1 MKNSFINIFKKIA
14 TLLLVALL
22 VTTQSLENVYAT
34 TEFIEGINQPI
45 NQEVA
50 IDDNSDNEEDIN
62 DDKDSNNEDNI
73 QNNEIINDTDET
85 NNSNDKD
92 NQKNE
97 GKSTVENSST
107 TLNEDAEENDIN
119 PQADSKEIKVNLT
132 FKLNNKIDTDVKGNY
147 YIALFDKNNSCV
159 SSIEKL
165 DISNGNA
172 RVTYS
177 NAMDQNGKPVD
188 FNYTDE
194 YYVYILELKPGQS
207 YNSRYDQ
214 NIYNILKSGSRLS
227 DIYKLKDYT
236 TGVKLSESN
245 PSKTVDIYAEASGE
259 KLQLKTLN
267 ESLGIAKNFGAFT
280 NLFKQSAD
288 IESNIA
294 AGEAIINNDYNF
306 SDNNIKIANNKIIA
320 TSIYKDNNS
329 PVENEKIEFRLYK
342 KADDKKIL
350 IKTITEKT
358 NSSGEATVTFD
369 VLIGGTYYVYE
380 VINGEEVRQSGSIEI
395 SDTESINVNVTDNEN
410 IEIDTGYDNY
420 SYFNKVTNFGQPRGN
435 STVVIEDQSS
445 YDKYFNSYGDKSVDI
460 IKAGTNGFDIIDFAS
475 EFAGLSSLSKNI
487 STALPSDDIK
497 VIYLDYKDLTSN
509 LNIQDEGKYVV
520 VNVDMSNAPSS
531 YSWPGQYKINGSQVS
546 SGWDKESTK
555 ILWNFYD
562 YNSNKPYDGEISIG
576 GTTSGILLVPNSTV
590 NSASGNHV
598 GTIIADI
605 INHTTGEIHFV
616 KNINSQEKNVNFIN
630 EKGSTLDKGQISIEK
645 VDEDDKATKLSGAK
659 FGIYTDE
666 KCETEALEI
675 LETQGDGT
683 SKSKELSVGTY
694 YVKEIKAPQN
704 YELDSTIYNVVIN
717 SDGQVVN
724 VGDQGYVTNR
734 KARGS
739 IEITKIDIVTNETL
753 PNTKIVIKDKN
764 GDVVREGITDE
775 NGKVVFE
782 KLAVGKYTYQEKEAP
797 EGYIVDKNEFSF
809 EIKEDDEIIKETMK
823 NAKEVSLF
831 VKKNLLNQSQFTD
844 GETFEI
850 SIKGQFS
857 DESTEQTIT
866 FTKDEALDGIRKE
879 VKNVVYGNTYEI
891 SEKNADKY
899 NVTIAN
905 DGQIQ
910 VMNKDELV
918 EITNSKLVSGQLTVT
933 KNVENL
939 STVADDE
946 VFVLTVDGKFS
957 DERTSKEIYVTKDK
971 IGQPIVVP
979 NTIYGQTYTLT
990 EKINDN
996 YYVTYDKK
1004 TATVGGVASIS
1015 TLSVTNTR
1023 KESGGLEVIKNLS
1036 QGSNMSDDDKFVI
1049 KVTGKF
1055 SDTSDTVKKFTFTKD
1070 DIGKVKSV
1078 AGVIYGE
1085 SYTITEQNND
1095 KYTAEIENGMVIIG
1109 SKKQTVTVTNTKKQ
1123 TQSLSIIKSAN
1134 TKVVGDGEEF
1144 TIKVTGKFSDINN
1157 GNTVSTKKI
1166 KFNKAEL
1173 NTAKI
1178 VSGVIYGETY
1188 EISEDKLDNY
1198 TSTIDK
1204 EKVTIKDRAE
1214 TVTVKNT
1221 RKSAGKLEV
1230 VKSLEEGTKASG
1242 DDKFTILVSGVF
1254 SDKEGT
1260 TIKELTFTSD
1270 NIGKPQEVSGVIYGN
1285 EYTITEQKSGNKYV
1299 LDSIE
1304 NKKVTMGSEDIL
1316 STVTNRKAVGS
1327 IEITKI
1333 DIVTEETL
1341 PNTRIVIK
1349 DENGDVV
1356 REGITDENGKVTFE
1370 KLVVGKYTYQE
1381 KEAPEGYVID
1391 KNEYPF
1397 EIKED
1402 GQIIT
1407 KQITNDYTKVEISKK
1422 DITTKEELPGAKLQ
1436 VKDSQGKVVEEWV
1449 STDKPHMIN
1458 RLPVGDYILVEIIA
1472 PDGYTKAKDI
1482 HFTVLETG
1490 EIQRVEMFDSKVIP
1504 NKPNEGNNDKDP
1516 SNNVDPNN
1524 GTDNTDPNSS
1534 TNDTVKTG
1542 DKGIY
1547 FELGILLIA
1556 ALLIGTIRFNE
1567 DKKKHL

>member
-97 GKSTVENSST
+97 GKITVENSST

-147 YIALFDKNNSCV
+147 YIALFDKDDRCV

-177 NAMDQNGKPVD
+177 NAMGQNGKPVD

-194 YYVYILELKPGQS
+194 YYVYILELKPGKS
-207 YNSRYDQ
+207 YDSRYDQ

-294 AGEAIINNDYNF
+294 AGEAIINNNYNF

-410 IEIDTGYDNY
+410 IEIETGYDNY

-475 EFAGLSSLSKNI
+475 EFVGLSSLSKNI

-598 GTIIADI
+598 GTIIANV

-616 KNINSQEKNVNFIN
+616 KNINSQEKNVKFIN
-630 EKGSTLDKGQISIEK
+630 EKGSTLDKGQISIKK

-704 YELDSTIYNVVIN
+704 YQLDSTIYKVVIN

-734 KARGS
+734 KASGS
-739 IEITKIDIVTNETL
+739 IEITKTDIVTNKTL
-753 PNTKIVIKDKN
+753 PNTKIVIKDEN

-797 EGYIVDKNEFSF
+797 EGYIVDKNEYPF
-809 EIKEDDEIIKETMK
+809 EIKENDEIIKETMK
-823 NAKEVSLF
+823 NTKEVSLF

-933 KNVENL
+933 KKVENL

-957 DERTSKEIYVTKDK
+957 D
-971 IGQPIVVP
+971 
-979 NTIYGQTYTLT
+979 
-990 EKINDN
+990 
-996 YYVTYDKK
+996 
-1004 TATVGGVASIS
+1004 
-1015 TLSVTNTR
+1015 
-1023 KESGGLEVIKNLS
+1023 
-1036 QGSNMSDDDKFVI
+1036 
-1049 KVTGKF
+1049 
-1055 SDTSDTVKKFTFTKD
+1055 TSDTVKEFTFTKD
-1070 DIGKVKSV
+1070 DIGKAKSV

-1095 KYTAEIENGMVIIG
+1095 KYTAEIENGMVTIG
-1109 SKKQTVTVTNTKKQ
+1109 SKKQTVIVTNTKKQ

-1157 GNTVSTKKI
+1157 GNTVSTKEI

-1304 NKKVTMGSEDIL
+1304 NKKVTMDSEDIL

-1422 DITTKEELPGAKLQ
+1422 DMTTKEELPGAKLQ

-1458 RLPVGDYILVEIIA
+1458 RLPVGDYILVEIAA